1 MKEYI
6 DRELLLKETKEY
18 RENDPWW
25 AIRRWWDA
33 YRRRR
38 YFTLFGL
45 VVSKFPAADVVEV
58 VRCKDCKYYAAMIT
72 DTVSGDMETAPW
84 GTCTQPWFNSDEYD
98 VQENGYCSYGE
109 RKMDKEE

>member
-6 DRELLLKETKEY
+6 DRELLLKEIKEY

-58 VRCKDCKYYAAMIT
+58 VRCKVCQHYYNSVCTNTGLA
-72 DTVSGDMETAPW
+72 
-84 GTCTQPWFNSDEYD
+84 GTNIFMNPFD
-98 VQENGYCSYGE
+98 YCSYGE
-109 RKMDKEE
+109 RMDKEE